1 MGATCWTPTR
11 TGVRRRSATR
21 SVSWELADRIGA
33 RCCVNILGARGPRWD
48 GAYKQ
53 NFTRETWQLGVQTI
67 RQVIDA
73 VNPKNTYF
81 TIESIAPGCTRPDRT
96 STCACSRTSDRDRF
110 AVHLD
115 VFNWMTT
122 PQRYFFN
129 EEFVDKCFEKLG
141 PFIKSCHLKDV
152 RLEGEYT
159 LRLRET
165 CPGDGGIDLLHLIR
179 TAECCDPDI
188 PFIIEHLDS
197 DEALPAE
204 HRPCP
209 ANCLEGGG

>member
-1 MGATCWTPTR
+1 MLDPDED
-11 TGVRRRSATR
+11 RRQAAIRYTIGQL
-21 SVSWELADRIGA
+21 ELADRIGA

-81 TIESIAPGCTRPDRT
+81 TIESMPWMYPTGPDEYLRLLE
-96 STCACSRTSDRDRF
+96 DVGRDRF

-115 VFNWMTT
+115 VFNWITT

-129 EEFVDKCFEKLG
+129 QEFVDKCFEKLG

-165 CPGDGGIDLLHLIR
+165 CSGDGGIDLLHLIR
-179 TAECCDPDI
+179 TAERCDPDM

-197 DEALPAE
+197 DEAYLQSIAYV
-204 HRPCP
+204 RKL
-209 ANCLEGGG
+209 LEGSV